1 MAFRRSSNEFYRC
14 IVPTLS
20 ISSFLRST
28 LHRSY
33 ALRRNVAE
41 TLCVLSL
48 DAERLEGV
56 PTRSMG
62 TIFFVVERVAFLAD
76 GGLGVGGY
84 AIEGDG
90 RKKQGDDCAN
100 LGLALNVNLDL
111 VLFGDRLDDRQSQ
124 T

>member
-1 MAFRRSSNEFYRC
+1 VTRRGASGRRS
-14 IVPTLS
+14 
-20 ISSFLRST
+20 
-28 LHRSY
+28 H
-33 ALRRNVAE
+33 AE
-41 TLCVLSL
+41 HGN
-48 DAERLEGV
+48 D
-56 PTRSMG
+56 
-62 TIFFVVERVAFLAD
+62 IFVVERVAFLAD